1 MKTPTK
7 YLTHIGPGHF
17 QNSQQKNGRMGETI
31 THETVVDIEHGLVQ
45 AVAWLVNAILKNG
58 GNKEKLL
65 SNYVSTEGIW
75 ISVRDAIRNL
85 DF

>member
-45 AVAWLVNAILKNG
+45 AVA
-58 GNKEKLL
+58 
-65 SNYVSTEGIW
+65 
-75 ISVRDAIRNL
+75 
-85 DF
+85 